1 MRLEVLLMLGVQ
13 GHHGLHARHEN
24 VELLLQ
30 VRGVPKVSNFVY
42 LCIQHP
48 NGKVQVLGV
57 YGAALISHAH
67 KSGSVGRVRVI

>member
-30 VRGVPKVSNFVY
+30 VRGLPQFFY
-42 LCIQHP
+42 LCIQNP
-48 NGKVQVLGV
+48 YGKIQVLGV
-57 YGAALISHAH
+57 YGAALISHTHTNQAAWA
-67 KSGSVGRVRVI
+67 GLV